1 GWADLRSGETLLAER
16 PVAAR
21 AAGGAFRRGSAQ
33 VGLQSGLPDA
43 DRAPCAGPGGDLQ
56 PDRAAGGVL
65 LLRRA
70 ESGCRAV
77 RAQETV
83 ARPGAPG
90 HATGAVEARSPA
102 SVEQGRHY
110 RGDPGGGRVHGPQA
124 ARPDAADVPGHHRP
138 GQLGVGAGRHGHPR
152 SGPHPLPPAS
162 GHRAARRRVEEGE
175 QGVGK
180 AAGGHRLIGATDLR
194 GRLHAGLFINAVR
207 ESSRMFEIQP
217 MSPEQYRQ
225 QTRSITLA
233 ILTLFVLLALTSA
246 TLAVKLFGEPG
257 GNNFRW
263 NLAGV
268 LTGLAATVAI
278 VRLKFWSTPWMAPAV
293 YGWRLKRSLMRV
305 TNQMHQVQAG
315 VAAGDPEAM
324 KLLRFYHLG
333 LTQM

>member
-1 GWADLRSGETLLAER
+1 
-16 PVAAR
+16 
-21 AAGGAFRRGSAQ
+21 
-33 VGLQSGLPDA
+33 
-43 DRAPCAGPGGDLQ
+43 
-56 PDRAAGGVL
+56 
-65 LLRRA
+65 
-70 ESGCRAV
+70 
-77 RAQETV
+77 
-83 ARPGAPG
+83 
-90 HATGAVEARSPA
+90 
-102 SVEQGRHY
+102 
-110 RGDPGGGRVHGPQA
+110 
-124 ARPDAADVPGHHRP
+124 HHRP

-207 ESSRMFEIQP
+207 EASRMIEIQP
-217 MSPEQYRQ
+217 MNPEQYRQ
-225 QTRSITLA
+225 QTRTITLA
-233 ILTLFVLLALTSA
+233 ILALFVLLALTSA

-268 LTGLAATVAI
+268 LTGLAATVAV

-324 KLLRFYHLG
+324 MLLRFIRLG
-333 LTQM
+333 LTQMLQLDGNLAELSQMVREIVQHREAMEGRGLDIEQGRLDPDWLEAVKRWGGKAR